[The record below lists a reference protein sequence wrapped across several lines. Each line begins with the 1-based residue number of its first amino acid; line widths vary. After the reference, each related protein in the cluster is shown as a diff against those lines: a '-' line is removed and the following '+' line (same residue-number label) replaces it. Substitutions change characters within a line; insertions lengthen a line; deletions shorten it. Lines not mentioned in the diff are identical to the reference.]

1 MFAGKFGVSCAFA
14 VIWIYSAELFSTD
27 VRSNAMAMG
36 SMSGRI
42 GGIVSPFINE
52 FYQDCWWKFKHVY
65 LKSNLSKGLF
75 LKIISKIKF
84 ATFFQTWKTI
94 PWLPPLIFGS
104 MCLLG
109 GFVLFLLPETLGKPL
124 LNTIDEANNY
134 YARRASTISAKITSP
149 NESARNIAS

>member
-52 FYQDCWWKFKHVY
+52 FYQDC
-65 LKSNLSKGLF
+65 
-75 LKIISKIKF
+75 
-84 ATFFQTWKTI
+84 
-94 PWLPPLIFGS
+94 
-104 MCLLG
+104 
-109 GFVLFLLPETLGKPL
+109 
-124 LNTIDEANNY
+124 
-134 YARRASTISAKITSP
+134 
-149 NESARNIAS
+149 